1 MSNTLWVSSMKRL
14 SLSLLGFFCIF
25 LGISPGIAGNLI
37 VNQKDD
43 SGFINKENNLNI
55 ARIKSGEPLSMAQAS
70 PPAAPNRDEANKE
83 ESEELEPFDDAIK
96 NFEKLEGLFT
106 LYRKPNENTVYLEI
120 KPEQLNRNFFMVVT
134 LSGGIGAWGMYQGMP
149 IQDFVFQLRQVQKT
163 RVDLVV
169 PNTRFRTEPGDPQG
183 RSLPRAFSDSAI
195 YPLTVKSIHP
205 ERKTLLVD
213 ISEMLM
219 TDFAGLAS
227 AFPWLIG
234 ESYSLNSGTSYLE
247 NLKAFPLNL
256 EIDWVYGLSGTGM
269 SWFSPETLADP
280 RGFSL
285 TVRYSLS
292 ELPTNNGYRP
302 RLADERVGHFL
313 TAYQDLSR
321 QDPSETFVRYLNR
334 WHLEKQDP
342 NAPLSP
348 PKEPIV
354 FWIENNVPLE
364 YRDAIREGVLMWN
377 PAFQKAGFINAIEVR
392 QMPDDA
398 TWDPADVRYNTIRW
412 FNSLDGGF
420 ALGPLRAHPLTGQI
434 LDADVL
440 ISANMI
446 NFMQREYRTIVQN
459 SYGEVSGISSLLANS
474 LVCNP
479 AVRLPDFQQDTFLQN
494 LLGATHPLRNQL
506 QASSQLIRQDELCFG
521 IGSARK
527 AAFGALSLSL
537 RQNFGLNDKEMQI
550 YIHQFLRHLVAHEV
564 GHTLGLRHNFS
575 GSNLRMPEELNNL
588 DITRNQGLVS
598 SVMDYLPVN
607 LAPPGQVQ
615 GDYYPTQIGVYDEWA
630 IAYAYKPIPAMTP
643 EGEIPELKKIAQ
655 RAPEIELAYA
665 TDEDAWGML
674 DPKAKPWDLSANPL
688 AYSQIQLNNAREA
701 WRNLDTSYLLPQ
713 EGYADLR
720 DAFNLI
726 FGYYMGYAMSATT
739 YIGGQRF
746 YRDRPTDPGARLP
759 FEIVPVEEQR
769 QALAL
774 LQEYIFAENAF
785 DFPPELINKL
795 APSRWFH
802 WGIDLPIFRLDYPLY
817 NQISFAQGIVLSD
830 LLSSSRLERL
840 RDAEL
845 TYGSAASLTMP
856 ELFNTLHQGIWS
868 EIIKPDGKSLEI
880 STIRRGLQR
889 QHLNILVNM
898 VLRNP
903 ESLRNAT
910 NFLDFI
916 VALQTLD
923 APEDARVLAR
933 YQLRELGQ
941 QISRTLKRHHKQM
954 DTATKAHLED
964 VSDRILKAL
973 EAPLPAK

>member
-1 MSNTLWVSSMKRL
+1 MKKL
-14 SLSLLGFFCIF
+14 SFSLLVFFCIF
-25 LGISPGIAGNLI
+25 LVIFTDIAGNLI
-37 VNQKDD
+37 FHQKDD
-43 SGFINKENNLNI
+43 PGFTQKENKLNI
-55 ARIKSGEPLSMAQAS
+55 ARIKFGEPLSAAQAL
-70 PPAAPNRDEANKE
+70 PPAKPNTKEENKE
-83 ESEELEPFDDAIK
+83 QLDNLEPFDDAIK
-96 NFEKLEGLFT
+96 DFQKLEGLFT

-134 LSGGIGAWGMYQGMP
+134 LSGGIGAWGLYQGMP

-169 PNTRFRTEPGDPQG
+169 PNTRFRTQPGDPQG

-195 YPLTVKSIHP
+195 YPLKVKSIHP

-213 ISEMLM
+213 LSEMLM

-234 ESYSLNSGTSYLE
+234 QSYQLNPGTSSLG

-256 EIDWVYGLSGTGM
+256 EIDWVYGFSATGT

-292 ELPTNNGYRP
+292 ELPSNNGYRP

-321 QDPSETFVRYLNR
+321 QNPSETFVRYITR

-364 YRDAIREGVLMWN
+364 YREAIREGVLMWN

-412 FNSLDGGF
+412 FNSLDAGF
-420 ALGPLRAHPLTGQI
+420 ALGPIRANPLTGQI

-446 NFMQREYRTIVQN
+446 NFMRREYRTIVQN
-459 SYGEVSGISSLLANS
+459 SYGEASAVSSLLANS
-474 LVCNP
+474 LLCNP
-479 AVRLPDFQQDTFLQN
+479 AVRLPDFQRDVFLQN
-494 LLGATHPLRNQL
+494 LLGPSHPLLAQL

-537 RQNFGLNDKEMQI
+537 GQKGRSLGRSDKEMQI

-575 GSNLRMPEELNNL
+575 GSNLRLPEELNNL

-598 SVMDYLPVN
+598 SVMDYVPVN

-615 GDYYPTQIGVYDEWA
+615 GDYYPTRVGVYDEWA
-630 IAYAYKPIPAMTP
+630 IEYAYKPIPAMTP

-655 RAPEIELAYA
+655 RAPERELAYA
-665 TDEDAWGML
+665 TDEDAWAML
-674 DPKAKPWDLSANPL
+674 DPKAKPWDLSADPL

-713 EGYADLR
+713 ESYADLR

-726 FGYYMGYAMSATT
+726 FGYYMGYAMSATS
-739 YIGGQRF
+739 YIAGQKF

-769 QALAL
+769 QALGL

-785 DFPPELINKL
+785 DFPPELISKL
-795 APSRWFH
+795 APSRWSH
-802 WGIDLPIFRLDYPLY
+802 WGSSLPIFRLDYPIY
-817 NQISFAQGIVLSD
+817 NQISFVQGIILSQ

-845 TYGSAASLTMP
+845 TYGAQATLTMP

-868 EIIKPDGKSLEI
+868 EIIQRDGKSLAI

-910 NFLDFI
+910 NFLDFM
-916 VALQTLD
+916 VALQTLN

-973 EAPLPAK
+973 EAPLPAR

>member
-1 MSNTLWVSSMKRL
+1 MKRL
-14 SLSLLGFFCIF
+14 SLNLLSSFCIF
-25 LGISPGIAGNLI
+25 LEVSSSMAGNF
-37 VNQKDD
+37 VFKQKDD
-43 SGFINKENNLNI
+43 SGFIQKENTLNI
-55 ARIKSGEPLSMAQAS
+55 ARIKSGEPLPVGQAS
-70 PPAAPNRDEANKE
+70 PPRAPSRNEPNKE
-83 ESEELEPFDDAIK
+83 ESEDLEPFNDAIK

-106 LYRKPNENTVYLEI
+106 LYRKPNENKVYLEI
-120 KPEQLNRNFFMVVT
+120 KPEQLNRNFFMVAT
-134 LSGGIGAWGMYQGMP
+134 LSGGIGALGLYQGMP
-149 IQDFVFQLRQVQKT
+149 IRDFVFQLRQVQKT

-183 RSLPRAFSDSAI
+183 RSLRSAFSDSAI
-195 YPLTVKSIHP
+195 YSLTVKSIHP

-213 ISEMLM
+213 LGEMLM

-234 ESYSLNSGTSYLE
+234 QSYNLNPGTSSVG

-256 EIDWVYGLSGTGM
+256 EIDWVYGFSATGT
-269 SWFSPETLADP
+269 SWFSPETLVDP

-302 RLADERVGHFL
+302 RLADERIGHFL
-313 TAYQDLSR
+313 TAYQDLSH
-321 QDPSETFVRYLNR
+321 QGSGEAFVRYINR

-412 FNSLDGGF
+412 FNSLDAGF
-420 ALGPLRAHPLTGQI
+420 ALGPLRANPLTGQI

-446 NFMQREYRTIVQN
+446 NFMQREYRTIVQD
-459 SYGEVSGISSLLANS
+459 SYVESSEISALLANS

-479 AVRLPDFQQDTFLQN
+479 AVRLPNFPEDKFLQN
-494 LLGATHPLRNQL
+494 LLGASHPLLNQL

-537 RQNFGLNDKEMQI
+537 RQNLGRNLGRNDKEMQV
-550 YIHQFLRHLVAHEV
+550 YLHQFLRHLVAHEV

-575 GSNLRMPEELNNL
+575 GSNLRLPEELNNL
-588 DITRNQGLVS
+588 DITRSQGLVS
-598 SVMDYLPVN
+598 SVMDYIPVN

-615 GDYYPTQIGVYDEWA
+615 GDYYPTQVGVYDEWA
-630 IAYAYKPIPAMTP
+630 ITYAYKPIPAMTP
-643 EGEIPELKKIAQ
+643 EEEIPELKKIAQ

-665 TDEDAWGML
+665 TDEDAWAML
-674 DPKAKPWDLSANPL
+674 DPKAKPWDLSADPL
-688 AYSQIQLNNAREA
+688 AYSQIQLDNAREA
-701 WRNLDTSYLLPQ
+701 WKNLDTSYLLPQ

-726 FGYYMGYAMSATT
+726 FGYYMGYAMSATS
-739 YIGGQRF
+739 YIAGQRF

-759 FEIVPVEEQR
+759 FEIVPLEEQR

-774 LQEYIFAENAF
+774 LQEYIFAEDAF

-795 APSRWFH
+795 APSRWSH
-802 WGIDLPIFRLDYPLY
+802 WGSALPIFRLDYPIY
-817 NQISFAQGIVLSD
+817 SQISFVQGIVLSD

-845 TYGSAASLTMP
+845 IYGSKALTMP

-868 EIIKPDGKSLEI
+868 EIIQREGKSLEI

-889 QHLNILVNM
+889 QYLNILVNM

-916 VALQTLD
+916 VALQTLN

-941 QISRTLKRHHKQM
+941 LISRTLKRHHQHM

-964 VSDRILKAL
+964 VSARILKAL

>member
-1 MSNTLWVSSMKRL
+1 MKKL
-14 SLSLLGFFCIF
+14 SLSLLGFICSF
-25 LGISPGIAGNLI
+25 LGISPSIAESLPLNHQVL
-37 VNQKDD
+37 QY
-43 SGFINKENNLNI
+43 FNKLNNLNFASI
-55 ARIKSGEPLSMAQAS
+55 NASNTREPLSLAQGTS
-70 PPAAPNRDEANKE
+70 PAAANKNEANKE
-83 ESEELEPFDDAIK
+83 EVENLEPFDEAIK

-106 LYRKPNENTVYLEI
+106 LYRQPKKNTVYLEI

-134 LSGGIGAWGMYQGMP
+134 LAGGIGAWGMYQGMP
-149 IQDFVFQLRQVQKT
+149 IQDFVFQLRQVEKN

-183 RSLPRAFSDSAI
+183 RSLSRAFSDSVI
-195 YPLTVKSIHP
+195 YALKVKSIHP

-227 AFPWLIG
+227 TFPWLIG
-234 ESYSLNSGTSYLE
+234 ESYNLNTETSSLG

-256 EIDWVYGLSGTGM
+256 ELDWIYGFSGTGK
-269 SWFSPETLADP
+269 SWFTPETLADP
-280 RGFSL
+280 RSFSL
-285 TVRYSLS
+285 TVRYSIS
-292 ELPTNNGYRP
+292 ELPANNGYRP
-302 RLADERVGHFL
+302 RLADERIGHFL

-321 QDPSETFVRYLNR
+321 QNPSETFVRYINR

-377 PAFQKAGFINAIEVR
+377 SAFEKAGFINAIEVR

-398 TWDPADVRYNTIRW
+398 TWDPEDVRYNTIRW

-420 ALGPLRAHPLTGQI
+420 ALGPLRANPLTGQI

-440 ISANMI
+440 ISANMV
-446 NFMQREYRTIVQN
+446 NFMRREYRTIVQN
-459 SYGEVSGISSLLANS
+459 SYGEAAAVSALLANS

-479 AVRLPDFQQDTFLQN
+479 AIRLPDFQHDVFLQN
-494 LLGATHPLRNQL
+494 LLGPNHPLRNQL

-537 RQNFGLNDKEMQI
+537 RPNFSGNDQEMQI

-575 GSNLRMPEELNNL
+575 GSNLLMPEELNNL
-588 DITRNQGLVS
+588 DITRSRGLVG
-598 SVMDYLPVN
+598 SVMDYVPVN
-607 LAPPGQVQ
+607 LAKPGEFQ
-615 GDYYPTQIGVYDEWA
+615 GDYYPTRIGVYDEWA
-630 IAYAYKPIPAMTP
+630 IEYAYKPIPAITP
-643 EGEIPELKKIAQ
+643 EAEIPELKRIAQ

-665 TDEDAWGML
+665 TDEDAWALL
-674 DPKAKPWDLSANPL
+674 DPKAKPWDLSADPL
-688 AYSQIQLNNAREA
+688 AYSQIQLDNAREA
-701 WRNLDTSYLLPQ
+701 WRNLDTNYLLPQ
-713 EGYADLR
+713 ESYADLR

-726 FGYYMGYAMSATT
+726 FGYYLSYAMSATS
-739 YIGGQRF
+739 YIAGQRF

-759 FEIVPVEEQR
+759 FEIVPVEKQR

-774 LQEYIFAENAF
+774 LQKYIFAEDAF

-795 APSRWFH
+795 APARWFH
-802 WGIDLPIFRLDYPLY
+802 WGSSLPIFRLDYPLY
-817 NQISFAQGIVLSD
+817 NQISFVQGMILSD

-845 TYGSAASLTMP
+845 NYGSATLTMP
-856 ELFNTLHQGIWS
+856 ELFNTLYQDIWS
-868 EIIKPDGKSLEI
+868 EIIKPDGKYLQI
-880 STIRRGLQR
+880 STVRRGLQR
-889 QHLNILVNM
+889 QYLNILVNM

-903 ESLRNAT
+903 ETVRNAT
-910 NFLDFI
+910 NFLDLI
-916 VALQTLD
+916 VALQTVN
-923 APEDARVLAR
+923 APEDARVIAR
-933 YQLRELGQ
+933 YQLRQLGQ
-941 QISRTLKRHHKQM
+941 QISRTLKRNHNNM
-954 DTATKAHLED
+954 DLATKAHLED
-964 VSDRILKAL
+964 VSDRLLKAL
-973 EAPLPAK
+973 AAPLPAR